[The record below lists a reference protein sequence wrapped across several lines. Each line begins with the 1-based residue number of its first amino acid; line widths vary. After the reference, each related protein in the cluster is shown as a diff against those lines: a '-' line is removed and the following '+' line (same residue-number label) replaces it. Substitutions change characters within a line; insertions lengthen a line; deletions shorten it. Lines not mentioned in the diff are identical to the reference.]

1 VPGAALRNGLA
12 RATAVVLAGIIVVGG
27 AIDLVPIKNDGPL
40 GVPMAGD
47 RLFDWVRDETD
58 PDDVFLTDIHIVH
71 PILLAGRAIFFGH
84 PVYSLSYGY
93 DLGPREREY
102 KELLTM
108 RSPRELVRQLQE
120 DGIRYVTFD
129 DPMRERGYAGP
140 DLNEDIF
147 REHLDVA
154 FDDPANEYG
163 NLVIFAVPED
173 PAAWQALPGAPAVD
187 AFTGGFGRDPGR
199 FDGPRGLGLGPDGS
213 IAVADTLNHRIE
225 LFEADGTFRAEIG
238 ELGVGG
244 AGEGQFNEPGGVAL
258 GPDGHVWVAD
268 TLNHRLV
275 ELDPGGGVVSTWS
288 GPEPGFYGPR
298 DVAVGADGA
307 VWVLDQGRARVVR
320 RDPDGTVTSFGTF
333 GTGEGQL
340 NDPTGLAVGAD
351 HVYVAD
357 TANRRIVVLDLDGAP
372 VAAWPVDE
380 WDGAAGFPDVAV
392 DEARGRVY
400 ASVPM
405 TGAILAWDLAELAW
419 LDPLAPDP
427 DVELTE
433 PGAIAVAADGTVI
446 VVDRAANRLVAIE
459 PARQG
464 R

>member
-1 VPGAALRNGLA
+1 
-12 RATAVVLAGIIVVGG
+12 
-27 AIDLVPIKNDGPL
+27 
-40 GVPMAGD
+40 
-47 RLFDWVRDETD
+47 
-58 PDDVFLTDIHIVH
+58 
-71 PILLAGRAIFFGH
+71 
-84 PVYSLSYGY
+84 
-93 DLGPREREY
+93 
-102 KELLTM
+102 
-108 RSPRELVRQLQE
+108 
-120 DGIRYVTFD
+120 
-129 DPMRERGYAGP
+129 
-140 DLNEDIF
+140 
-147 REHLDVA
+147 
-154 FDDPANEYG
+154 
-163 NLVIFAVPED
+163 
-173 PAAWQALPGAPAVD
+173 
-187 AFTGGFGRDPGR
+187 
-199 FDGPRGLGLGPDGS
+199 
-213 IAVADTLNHRIE
+213 
-225 LFEADGTFRAEIG
+225 
-238 ELGVGG
+238 
-244 AGEGQFNEPGGVAL
+244 
-258 GPDGHVWVAD
+258 
-268 TLNHRLV
+268 
-275 ELDPGGGVVSTWS
+275 
-288 GPEPGFYGPR
+288 
-298 DVAVGADGA
+298 
-307 VWVLDQGRARVVR
+307 VR

-357 TANRRIVVLDLDGAP
+357 TANRRIVVLDLDGTH

-392 DEARGRVY
+392 DEERGRVY